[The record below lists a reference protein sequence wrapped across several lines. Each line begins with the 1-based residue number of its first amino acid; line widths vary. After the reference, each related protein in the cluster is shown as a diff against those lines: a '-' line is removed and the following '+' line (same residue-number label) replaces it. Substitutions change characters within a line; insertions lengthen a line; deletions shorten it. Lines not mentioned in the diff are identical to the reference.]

1 MRPASSAPVTVIGK
15 VSLRDLR
22 AFLDKI
28 KPFDDTNSM
37 LKIAVQVFPEGKEYR
52 QSDGGSPRLNR
63 PSQFFGNCANTRS

>member
-1 MRPASSAPVTVIGK
+1 MRPTDSAAVTVIGK

-28 KPFDDTNSM
+28 KPVDDGKSK
-37 LKIAVQVFPEGKEYR
+37 LKVAVQVFPEGKEYR

-63 PSQFFGNCANTRS
+63 PSQFYGNCANASS